1 MLVGGTVDK
10 HNQNAR
16 YADDQRDDEAGAR
29 LLEEMEA
36 TDPSVTA
43 MVIHVATA
51 FMAEKAAS
59 N

>member
-1 MLVGGTVDK
+1 MDK

-16 YADDQRDDEAGAR
+16 YADYNQRDDEAGAR
-29 LLEEMEA
+29 LLAEMEA
-36 TDPSVTA
+36 NDPSVTA